1 MRNLNFFT
9 VATLILGTLKLL
21 GYIDWA
27 WWWVLAPAAVSIA
40 VELVQAA
47 FGLAVLLNADR
58 DSRGW

>member
-1 MRNLNFFT
+1 MKNLNFFS

-27 WWWVLAPAAVSIA
+27 WWWVLAPAAVSLA

-47 FGLAVLLNADR
+47 FGLAVLLEAGR
-58 DSRGW
+58 SRRW